1 MGTPRLLNRTTDLRE
16 NSANNSLISNSYIT
30 ESSILALC
38 GLLPYNAIAG
48 DMMIELMT
56 KTARLEARITP
67 DLQALLKR
75 AAELEGR
82 SVSDFVITAAQEA
95 AERRVE
101 QAQVIRLS
109 LEDQRAFV
117 DAILNPPE
125 PTPALRRAFRLH
137 RELIKESR

>member
-1 MGTPRLLNRTTDLRE
+1 MGTPRLLNRTTDFRE
-16 NSANNSLISNSYIT
+16 KSANNSVTSNNYST
-30 ESSILALC
+30 GSRILTLC
-38 GLLPYNAIAG
+38 GSLPYNAIAG

-125 PTPALRRAFRLH
+125 PTPGLRRAFRLH